1 MQVQVRDP
9 DAEFKTCRHCGR
21 SFPSFQRR
29 HRARDCPG
37 YSEIWAGDQ
46 RVKIFAALNAYADQ
60 VGNLAPEARVLM
72 PTVTAPGQDHGLVW
86 DDDVCRH
93 LGPHQHSGTIGC
105 KVASAPA
112 DAWNHLAPTW
122 WRRLH
127 DRAAIAAERETG
139 QRPNLLVRPWEL
151 QKRGMLHVHPILGYT
166 TLGERR
172 SAEIYVLELAALA
185 ASYGFGHVDK
195 KFSRMSMHPRG
206 AAAYVSSYFVTGKKG
221 KMTLR
226 EAVTKR
232 EMPRSIIYVSPKLS
246 QRSGITMRSLRL
258 RRYAWHLHRTMI
270 AEHDLFEV
278 TRGDIWQG
286 LQAGK
291 TFIEIVSSC
300 LERDRGGH
308 LVPA

>member
-1 MQVQVRDP
+1 VQVQASDP
-9 DAEFKTCRHCGR
+9 DAEFKSCRHCGR

-46 RVKIFAALNAYADQ
+46 RVKIFAALNAYGDQ
-60 VGNLAPEARVLM
+60 VRNLGPEGKVLM
-72 PTVTAPGQDHGLVW
+72 PTVTAPGADHGLVW
-86 DDDVCRH
+86 DEDHCRH
-93 LGPHQHSGTIGC
+93 LGDHKHSGPLGC
-105 KVASAPA
+105 RVAAAPA
-112 DAWNHLAPTW
+112 DAWNKLAPTW

-166 TLGERR
+166 TLSERR
-172 SAEIYVLELAALA
+172 AAEVYVLELAALS

-195 KFSRMSMHPRG
+195 KFSRMSMHPRA

-246 QRSGITMRSLRL
+246 QRSGVTMRTLRL
-258 RRYAWHLHRTMI
+258 RRYAWQLWT
-270 AEHDLFEV
+270 AEIEPRDLSEV
-278 TRGDIWQG
+278 SVGDIWQG
-286 LQAGK
+286 LQEGK
-291 TFIEIVSSC
+291 TLPAIVSTC
-300 LERDRGGH
+300 LDR
-308 LVPA
+308 